1 MRAVFEDLRYALR
14 MLRKSL
20 GFAVVAVLTLALGI
34 GANTAI
40 FSVVNGLL
48 LHPYGIAHPERL
60 LAIRARYEKLNLKS
74 IVVSAPDYTFVRDNK
89 QTFAAA
95 AIETENDFNFAAGA
109 WPLRL
114 RGARVSWQWFD
125 VFEAKPLLGRVFA
138 PEEDQPNADR
148 EVVLAYGTWKSIFGG
163 DADIVGRSIQLNQ
176 QPYRIIGVMQ
186 PDFQWPGQTDLWAP
200 LGLAPDAFLLDN
212 IFNENYLSVA
222 RLEPR
227 VKPSTAAAF
236 LKLTSQQICDDPRTQ
251 GYPKASGWSLFAI
264 PFTEFVYGDVRTPLL
279 ILLGAVG
286 LVLLIACS
294 NVAGLLLARAS
305 ARAKEFAVRTALGAS
320 PGRLARQML
329 TESMAL
335 AFLGMVLGL
344 VIAFQAVHAL
354 LWLAPENLSTGLD
367 IHLDLYVLLFTAL
380 IAGASAIIFGAAP
393 AWQIAFL
400 DPHQNLKQGRGTGE
414 GGAGRHRF
422 RSGLVVAELALAL
435 VLLASAGVFLKS
447 LQKLKDVDVGFR
459 PHGLM
464 TAALALPEREYDTPD
479 KQIAFLNNAL
489 AELSN
494 APGVISAAA
503 AVPLPFSGFGGSA
516 SFNIEG
522 RVAPPGDPGPH
533 GDVRGVSPRYFETMG
548 IRLLRG
554 RVFTDQDR
562 RGGQPVAIIDENL
575 AREYWPH
582 QDALGQRIRNGNNA
596 PWKTIVGIVRAVRH
610 SQVVGEEASAEGVE
624 GSGKG
629 VYYFPLYQ
637 ENSPAVFLI
646 ARTSADPASLAG
658 AIRSAV
664 HAVDPTEP
672 VSDGKTMDERISLSM
687 GPRRSAVTLLSVFA
701 AMALT
706 LAAVGLFGLIRY
718 NVTQRTQEIG
728 VRMALGASPSDV
740 FANGARSKFAAG
752 ARGSCWRLGCGI
764 CAYSRSLELALRSQR
779 DRPADIC
786 RHGSAVDRGCTAG
799 VLDPRASRHARGSA
813 GGLALRVRPGD
824 LGK

>member
-1 MRAVFEDLRYALR
+1 MRTLLEDFRYALR
-14 MLRKSL
+14 MLLKSP
-20 GFAVVAVLTLALGI
+20 GFTVVAVLTLALGI

-48 LHPYGIAHPERL
+48 LHPYGIPHPERL

-74 IVVSAPDYTFVRDNK
+74 IVISAPDYTFVRDNK

-95 AIETENDFNFAAGA
+95 AIETENDFNYAAGA

-125 VFEAKPLLGRVFA
+125 VFEARPLLGRVFA
-138 PEEDQPNADR
+138 PEEDQPNADH
-148 EVVLAYGTWKSIFGG
+148 EVVLAYGAWKSIFGG
-163 DADIVGRSIQLNQ
+163 DQDIVGRSIQLNQ
-176 QPYRIIGVMQ
+176 QPYKIIGVMEQ
-186 PDFQWPGQTDLWAP
+186 DFEWPSQTDLWAP
-200 LGLAPDAFLLDN
+200 LGLAPDAFSLDN
-212 IFNENYLSVA
+212 IFNENYLAVA
-222 RLEPR
+222 RLEAR
-227 VKPSTAAAF
+227 VKPSSAAVF
-236 LKLTSQQICDDPRTQ
+236 LKMTSQRISDDPRTQ

-305 ARAKEFAVRTALGAS
+305 ARAREFAVRTALGAS
-320 PGRLARQML
+320 PWRLARQML

-335 AFLGMVLGL
+335 AFVGMALGL
-344 VIAFQAVHAL
+344 LIAFQAVRAL
-354 LWLAPENLSTGLD
+354 LWLAPGNLSTGLD
-367 IHLDLYVLLFTAL
+367 IHLDWYVLLFTAL
-380 IAGASAIIFGAAP
+380 LAGASAIIFGAAP

-414 GGAGRHRF
+414 GSAGRHRF
-422 RSGLVVAELALAL
+422 RSGLVVAELSLAL
-435 VLLASAGVFLKS
+435 LLLASAGVFLKS
-447 LQKLKDVDVGFR
+447 LQKLKDVDIGFR

-464 TAALALPEREYDTPD
+464 TAALGLPERQYDTPD
-479 KQIAFLNNAL
+479 KRIAFLSSTLERL
-489 AELSN
+489 AG
-494 APGVISAAA
+494 APGVLSAAA

-562 RGGQPVAIIDENL
+562 HGGQPVAIIDENL

-596 PWKTIVGIVRAVRH
+596 PWKTIVGIVRPVRH
-610 SQVVGEEASAEGVE
+610 SQVVGEEASREGVE

-637 ENSPAVFLI
+637 ENSPATFLI
-646 ARTSADPASLAG
+646 ARTSGDAASLAG
-658 AIRSAV
+658 AIRAAV
-664 HAVDPTEP
+664 HDVDPSQP
-672 VSDGKTMDERISLSM
+672 VSDLKVMDERIAMSM

-728 VRMALGASPSDV
+728 VRLALGASPGDV
-740 FANGARSKFAAG
+740 L
-752 ARGSCWRLGCGI
+752 RLVLGQ
-764 CAYSRSLELALRSQR
+764 SLRLALL
-779 DRPADIC
+779 
-786 RHGSAVDRGCTAG
+786 G
-799 VLDPRASRHARGSA
+799 VA
-813 GGLALRVRPGD
+813 GGLVAAFALTRVLSSLLYGVSATDPITFAGMAVLLIGVALLASWIPAHRATRVDPLVALRYE
-824 LGK
+824 

>member
-1 MRAVFEDLRYALR
+1 MRALLEDFRYALR
-14 MLRKSL
+14 MLVKSP
-20 GFAVVAVLTLALGI
+20 GFSVVAVLTLALGI

-48 LHPYGIAHPERL
+48 LHPFGIPHPERL

-74 IVVSAPDYTFVRDNK
+74 IVISAPDYTFVRDNK

-95 AIETENDFNFAAGA
+95 AIETENDFNYAAGA

-125 VFEAKPLLGRVFA
+125 VFEARPLLGRVFA
-138 PEEDQPNADR
+138 PEEDQPNAGH

-163 DADIVGRSIQLNQ
+163 DSDIVGRSIQLNQ
-176 QPYRIIGVMQ
+176 QPYKIIGVMQ
-186 PDFQWPGQTDLWAP
+186 PDFEWPSQTDLWAP
-200 LGLAPDAFLLDN
+200 LGLAPDAFTLDN
-212 IFNENYLSVA
+212 IFNENYLAVA
-222 RLEPR
+222 RLEAR
-227 VKPSTAAAF
+227 VKPANAAAF
-236 LKLTSQQICDDPRTQ
+236 LKMTSQQIRDDPRTQ

-305 ARAKEFAVRTALGAS
+305 ARAREFAVRTALGAS
-320 PGRLARQML
+320 PWRLARQML

-335 AFLGMVLGL
+335 AFVSMVLGL
-344 VIAFQAVHAL
+344 VIAFQAVRAL
-354 LWLAPENLSTGLD
+354 LWLAPGNLSTGLD

-380 IAGASAIIFGAAP
+380 IAGGSAIIFGAAP

-400 DPHQNLKQGRGTGE
+400 DPQQNLKQGRGTGE
-414 GGAGRHRF
+414 GSAGRHRF
-422 RSGLVVAELALAL
+422 RSGLVVAELSLAL

-464 TAALALPEREYDTPD
+464 TAALALPERQYDTPD
-479 KQIAFLNNAL
+479 KQVAFLNSIL
-489 AELSN
+489 ARLSS

-548 IRLLRG
+548 IRLVRG

-575 AREYWPH
+575 AHEYWPN

-596 PWKTIVGIVRAVRH
+596 PWKTLVGIVRPVRH
-610 SQVVGEEASAEGVE
+610 SQVVGEEASSEGVE

-637 ENSPAVFLI
+637 ENSPATFLI
-646 ARTSADPASLAG
+646 ARTSGDPAALAG
-658 AIRSAV
+658 AIRVAV
-664 HAVDPTEP
+664 HDVDPGQP
-672 VSDGKTMDERISLSM
+672 VSDLKTMDERIAMSM
-687 GPRRSAVTLLSVFA
+687 GPRRSAVTVLSVFA

-728 VRMALGASPSDV
+728 VRMALGASRSDV
-740 FANGARSKFAAG
+740 LRMV
-752 ARGSCWRLGCGI
+752 LGE
-764 CAYSRSLELALRSQR
+764 SLRLALL
-779 DRPADIC
+779 
-786 RHGSAVDRGCTAG
+786 G
-799 VLDPRASRHARGSA
+799 VA
-813 GGLALRVRPGD
+813 GGLVAAFALTRVLSSLLYGVSPTDPLTFAGMALVLISVALLASSIPAQRATRVDPLVALRYE
-824 LGK
+824 

>member
-1 MRAVFEDLRYALR
+1 MRALLEDFRYALR
-14 MLRKSL
+14 MLGKSP
-20 GFAVVAVLTLALGI
+20 GFTVVAVLTLAVGI

-48 LHPYGIAHPERL
+48 LHPFGLPHPERL

-74 IVVSAPDYTFVRDNK
+74 IVISAPDYTFVRDNK

-95 AIETENDFNFAAGA
+95 AIEMENDFNYAAGA

-114 RGARVSWQWFD
+114 RGSRVSWQWFD
-125 VFEAKPLLGRVFA
+125 VFEARPLLGRVFA
-138 PEEDQPNADR
+138 PEEDQPNADH

-163 DADIVGRSIQLNQ
+163 DSDIVGRSIQLNQ
-176 QPYRIIGVMQ
+176 QPYKIIGVME
-186 PDFQWPGQTDLWAP
+186 PDFEWPSQTDLWAP
-200 LGLAPDAFLLDN
+200 LGLAPDAFTLDN
-212 IFNENYLSVA
+212 IFNENYLAVA
-222 RLEPR
+222 RLEAR
-227 VKPSTAAAF
+227 VKPSNASAF
-236 LKLTSQQICDDPRTQ
+236 LKMTSQQICDDPRTQ

-305 ARAKEFAVRTALGAS
+305 SRAKEFAVRTALGAS
-320 PGRLARQML
+320 PWRLARQML

-335 AFLGMVLGL
+335 AFVGMLLGL
-344 VIAFQAVHAL
+344 VIAFQAVRAL
-354 LWLAPENLSTGLD
+354 LWLAPGSLSTGLD
-367 IHLDLYVLLFTAL
+367 IHLDLYVLLFTAV

-400 DPHQNLKQGRGTGE
+400 DPQQNLKQGRGTGE
-414 GGAGRHRF
+414 GSAGRHRF
-422 RSGLVVAELALAL
+422 RSGLVVAELSLAL

-447 LQKLKDVDVGFR
+447 LEKLKDVDVGFR

-464 TAALALPEREYDTPD
+464 TAALALPERQYDTPD
-479 KQIAFLNNAL
+479 KQVAFLNGML
-489 AELSN
+489 ARLSS

-503 AVPLPFSGFGGSA
+503 AMPLPFSGFGGSA

-548 IRLLRG
+548 IRLVRG
-554 RVFTDQDR
+554 SVFTDQDR
-562 RGGQPVAIIDENL
+562 RGGQAVAIIDENL
-575 AREYWPH
+575 AREYWPN
-582 QDALGQRIRNGNNA
+582 QDALGQRLRNGNNA
-596 PWKTIVGIVRAVRH
+596 PWKTIVGIVRPVRH
-610 SQVVGEEASAEGVE
+610 SQVVGEEASREGVE

-637 ENSPAVFLI
+637 ENSPATFLI
-646 ARTSADPASLAG
+646 ARTSGDPAALAG
-658 AIRSAV
+658 AIRLAV
-664 HAVDPTEP
+664 HDVDPGQP
-672 VSDGKTMDERISLSM
+672 VSDLKTMDERIAMSM

-728 VRMALGASPSDV
+728 VRMALGAS
-740 FANGARSKFAAG
+740 RSEVL
-752 ARGSCWRLGCGI
+752 RMVLGE
-764 CAYSRSLELALRSQR
+764 SLRLALL
-779 DRPADIC
+779 
-786 RHGSAVDRGCTAG
+786 G
-799 VLDPRASRHARGSA
+799 VA
-813 GGLALRVRPGD
+813 GGLVAAFALTRVLSSLLYGVSPTDPLTFAGMALVLISVALLASSIPAQRATRVDPLVALRYE
-824 LGK
+824 